1 MKIRARR
8 LRAGAAS
15 YRCGPSNDPVRDGP
29 HIYTDRQPRRGLRS
43 PPEDPERLSAPESS
57 HPTAMRRSPFLA
69 LALALLASPAASAQ
83 IQGIGYRFNPMAT
96 YVDFEGDAALS
107 DGLLY
112 GGGVGLSFGEF
123 FELGGSYLYG
133 GSFETDFSGLSG
145 LEDDPTLQAALAGL
159 APRDVN
165 VQRYGGD
172 LKVNLA
178 TTAIV
183 PYLTVGTG
191 IVRLGPDGEA
201 EATRS
206 IYLLGGAG
214 VQLTLADRYA
224 LSVSAE
230 DFAYRYTLGSAFF
243 RPEDFAATGLTT
255 DNFSQVTT
263 HNLAVRAAARV
274 YLGGRRPGDFS
285 EFDRAFQRQFSGGLA
300 GLSVVLEPFYARAN
314 FNEVLP
320 YRDQAF
326 VGGEAGFDFGPLV
339 GLRGFYGRGID
350 TSDPTSFEG
359 IQMYGGDIRF
369 RLSEGRGLVPFL
381 SVGGGYLDVLGGY
394 GTDEGAEPRNATAED
409 NPFAAGGAGVAFLLS
424 PRFRAIAE
432 VRGLLMS
439 TQDEEDVSRPEDVYL
454 STLFRGGVSFGLGG
468 KAGRRVDVVRRS
480 ELDAQRDQMEIERM
494 QMQAQRDSMRAEM
507 AALEVARNQ
516 ERARALAR
524 QNARE
529 AAFDA
534 RIDSA
539 RAAGDADAV
548 ARLRFEQGVARQR
561 AAEARDA
568 AGDAVIQER
577 RWMADFYPG
586 PAGAVEREVEV
597 EEVEAAGERMVTI
610 PLPREGELY
619 VRYGP
624 PGGVV
629 IEDVTPA
636 AALRATVRDAL
647 RDVLA
652 EDPTI
657 ALSDDELEA
666 VVDRVAARL
675 APGTVSGRQLA
686 PVTGATPAG
695 VTRSDLDA
703 LERRLEVRFLN
714 ALREVLA
721 DPTPVDPKARAA
733 DAEGR
738 GDTEGG
744 EPAAAGEGNE
754 E

>member
-1 MKIRARR
+1 
-8 LRAGAAS
+8 
-15 YRCGPSNDPVRDGP
+15 
-29 HIYTDRQPRRGLRS
+29 
-43 PPEDPERLSAPESS
+43 
-57 HPTAMRRSPFLA
+57 MRRSRFLA
-69 LALALLASPAASAQ
+69 LSLALLASSAASAQ
-83 IQGIGYRFNPMAT
+83 IEGIGYRFNPMAT
-96 YVDFEGDAALS
+96 YVDFEGDASLS

-123 FELGGSYLYG
+123 FELGGSYLFG
-133 GSFETDFSGLSG
+133 GSFETDFSAFSG
-145 LEDDPTLQAALAGL
+145 LDDDPALQAALAGL
-159 APRDVN
+159 APRDVT

-191 IVRLGPDGEA
+191 IVRLGPDGDD

-230 DFAYRYTLGSAFF
+230 DFAYRYNPGSAFF
-243 RPEDFAATGLTT
+243 RPEDFAATGLAL
-255 DNFSQVTT
+255 DNFNQVTT

-314 FNEVLP
+314 FNDVLP

-326 VGGEAGFDFGPLV
+326 AGGAAGFDFGPLV

-350 TSDPTSFEG
+350 TSNPTSLEG

-394 GTDEGAEPRNATAED
+394 AADEGAEARNATAED
-409 NPFAAGGAGVAFLLS
+409 NPFAAGGAGIAFLLS
-424 PRFRAIAE
+424 PRLRAIAE

-454 STLFRGGVSFGLGG
+454 STLFRGGISFGLGG
-468 KAGRRVDVVRRS
+468 RAGQRVDVVRRS
-480 ELDAQRDQMEIERM
+480 ELEEERARMDAERM
-494 QMQAQRDSMRAEM
+494 QMQAQRDSLRAEM
-507 AALEVARNQ
+507 AALEAARNQ

-524 QNARE
+524 QTARE
-529 AAFDA
+529 SAFEA

-568 AGDAVIQER
+568 AGDAVLQER

-586 PAGAVEREVEV
+586 AFEREVEV
-597 EEVEAAGERMVTI
+597 EEIEAAGERMVTI

-636 AALRATVRDAL
+636 AAMRAAVRDAL

-652 EDPTI
+652 EDPTVT
-657 ALSDDELEA
+657 LSDDELAA
-666 VVDRVAARL
+666 VVDRVAARM
-675 APGTVSGRQLA
+675 APSTRSGRGA
-686 PVTGATPAG
+686 PAAGASG
-695 VTRSDLDA
+695 VTRTDLDA
-703 LERRLEVRFLN
+703 LERRLEARFLN
-714 ALREVLA
+714 VLREVLA
-721 DPTPVDPKARAA
+721 EPAPVDPKARAA
-733 DAEGR
+733 DAEGP
-738 GDTEGG
+738 GDTDNAGGAEGP
-744 EPAAAGEGNE
+744 EPEASGSGTE
-754 E
+754 

>member
-1 MKIRARR
+1 MR
-8 LRAGAAS
+8 
-15 YRCGPSNDPVRDGP
+15 
-29 HIYTDRQPRRGLRS
+29 T
-43 PPEDPERLSAPESS
+43 S
-57 HPTAMRRSPFLA
+57 HVLA
-69 LALALLASPAASAQ
+69 FALALLASSTASAQ
-83 IQGIGYRFNPMAT
+83 IEGIGYRFNPMAT

-133 GSFETDFSGLSG
+133 GSFETDFSEFSG
-145 LEDDPTLQAALAGL
+145 LDGDPALQAALAGL

-165 VQRYGGD
+165 AQRYGGD
-172 LKVNLA
+172 LKVNLT

-191 IVRLGPDGEA
+191 IVRLGPDGDD

-224 LSVSAE
+224 LSISAE
-230 DFAYRYTLGSAFF
+230 DFAYRYNPGSAFF
-243 RPEDFAATGLTT
+243 RPEDFAATGLTL
-255 DNFSQVTT
+255 DDFNQVTT

-300 GLSVVLEPFYARAN
+300 GLSVVLEPYYARAN
-314 FNEVLP
+314 FNDVLP

-350 TSDPTSFEG
+350 TSDPTSFQD
-359 IQMYGGDIRF
+359 IQMYGGNIRF

-381 SVGGGYLDVLGGY
+381 SVGGGYLDVLDGY
-394 GTDEGAEPRNATAED
+394 ATDEGAEERNATAED
-409 NPFAAGGAGVAFLLS
+409 NPFAAGGAGIAFLLS

-468 KAGRRVDVVRRS
+468 KAGQRVDVVRRS
-480 ELDAQRDQMEIERM
+480 TLEEERAQMEMERM
-494 QMQAQRDSMRAEM
+494 QMQAQRDSLRSEM
-507 AALEVARNQ
+507 AALEAARNQ

-524 QNARE
+524 ENARE
-529 AAFDA
+529 ADFEA

-539 RAAGDADAV
+539 RIAGDAAAV
-548 ARLRFEQGVARQR
+548 ARLRTERDAARQL
-561 AAEARDA
+561 AAEARESQTD
-568 AGDAVIQER
+568 GVIQER
-577 RWMADFYPG
+577 RWMSDFYPG
-586 PAGAVEREVEV
+586 APGAAEREVDR
-597 EEVEAAGERMVTI
+597 AGERMVTI

-636 AALRATVRDAL
+636 AAMRIAVRDAL

-652 EDPTI
+652 EEPTI
-657 ALSDDELEA
+657 TLSDDELEA
-666 VVDRVAARL
+666 VVDRVAARMGTAGTVRPL
-675 APGTVSGRQLA
+675 AP
-686 PVTGATPAG
+686 PTGAAASSANTSG
-695 VTRSDLDA
+695 VTRTDLDA
-703 LERRLEVRFLN
+703 LERRLEARFLN
-714 ALREVLA
+714 VLREVLA
-721 DPTPVDPKARAA
+721 EPAPVDPKAGAA

-738 GDTEGG
+738 GDTEGDDGSDGDAGGSNG
-744 EPAAAGEGNE
+744 E
-754 E
+754 